1 MLSHT
6 LPMDVSTNSVQKKAP
21 KTDEQL
27 HAEWKEKWGEKA
39 ADWIRDSVKKCEADY
54 EYLKQFAIKPPS
66 N

>member
-1 MLSHT
+1 M
-6 LPMDVSTNSVQKKAP
+6 QKKAP

-27 HAEWKEKWGEKA
+27 YAEWKEKWGEKA
-39 ADWIRDSVKKCEADY
+39 ADWIRDSVKKCEDDY